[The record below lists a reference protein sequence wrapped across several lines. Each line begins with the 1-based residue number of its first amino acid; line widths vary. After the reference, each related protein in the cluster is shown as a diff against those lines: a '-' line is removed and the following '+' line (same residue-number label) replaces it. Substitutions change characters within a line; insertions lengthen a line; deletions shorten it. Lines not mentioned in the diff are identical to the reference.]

1 MNAGLSHLYK
11 SWTPTVINHFFQNQ
25 KVKIDLDPSRQ
36 PYVRPLDTWQNLGPA
51 LSRGEF
57 FCKGHQDMYHTM
69 M

>member
-36 PYVRPLDTWQNLGPA
+36 P
-51 LSRGEF
+51 
-57 FCKGHQDMYHTM
+57 
-69 M
+69 